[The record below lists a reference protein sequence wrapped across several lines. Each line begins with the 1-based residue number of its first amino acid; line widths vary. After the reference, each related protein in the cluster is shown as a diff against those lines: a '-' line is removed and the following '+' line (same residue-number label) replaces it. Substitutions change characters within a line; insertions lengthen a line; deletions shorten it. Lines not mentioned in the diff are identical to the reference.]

1 MSLFYSAGL
10 GGAIPD
16 TQIQRPTDNNTGNS
30 AQVKLGPEIAANVD
44 FDGLKADLSAGT
56 SGAST
61 AYILDDSE
69 SVIASTDISGL
80 GSGEEFSITQSLS
93 SGQTYY
99 LVIDN
104 GGNSYD
110 FGSYDASGQY
120 PYNGDAFDV
129 VDGYS
134 GGAAVSDRFFALNNI
149 RNLNY

>member
-1 MSLFYSAGL
+1 MPIGSVRSGILSSGI
-10 GGAIPD
+10 AIPD

-30 AQVKLGPEIAANVD
+30 AQVKLGSEIAANVD

-93 SGQTYY
+93 SGQT
-99 LVIDN
+99 
-104 GGNSYD
+104 
-110 FGSYDASGQY
+110 
-120 PYNGDAFDV
+120 
-129 VDGYS
+129 
-134 GGAAVSDRFFALNNI
+134 
-149 RNLNY
+149 